1 MKNIGLYIHIPF
13 CKKKCEYCDFISYEG
28 KENLVEKYIE
38 CVKHELKEIGEQNRI
53 DYENNLDDL
62 VLVKT
67 VYIGGGTPS
76 FINSKYIYELL
87 NVVKNSFTLDNDIE
101 ITLEVNPG
109 TADEYKLKEYKK
121 SGINRLSIG
130 LQETHDRILK
140 NIGRIHTY
148 GDFLNTYKLARGVG
162 FNNINVDL
170 MLGLPEQTLIDLNES
185 VDNVIKLKPEHISVY
200 SLILEEGTPLY
211 FKVNSHQIQL
221 PDDELERKMYWKV
234 KEKLQE
240 AGYIHYEISNF
251 AKLGYE
257 SKHNLSCWNQEEYI
271 GVGVAAHSYTNNVRY
286 SVIENIEEYIKN
298 IDTENEADNIIF
310 HEKQNKDSKM
320 QEYMLLGLRKIE
332 GIKIQE
338 FKNKFEIN
346 PIVLYKNELK
356 KLEEEDLI
364 KIDSNSIKLTNK
376 GLDLANIV
384 WEEFV

>member
-1 MKNIGLYIHIPF
+1 MKPIGIYIHIPF

-38 CVKHELKEIGEQNRI
+38 CVKHELTEIGAQNRL

-76 FINSKYIYELL
+76 FINSKYIFELL
-87 NVVKNSFTLDNDIE
+87 NIIKHSFHLDNNVE
-101 ITLEVNPG
+101 ITLEMNPG
-109 TADEYKLKEYKK
+109 TADEYKLKEYKE

-148 GDFLNTYKLARGVG
+148 ENFLNTYNLARKIG

-170 MLGLPEQTLIDLNES
+170 MLGLPGQTLPDLNES
-185 VDNVIKLKPEHISVY
+185 LDNIIKLNPEHISVY

-211 FKVNSHQIQL
+211 FKVSNHQVQL
-221 PDDELERKMYWKV
+221 PNDELERKMYWKV
-234 KEKLQE
+234 KEKLQK

-251 AKLGYE
+251 AKMGYE

-286 SVIENIEEYIKN
+286 SVIENIEKYIEN
-298 IDTENEADNIIF
+298 IDTGNEADNIIF

-332 GIKIQE
+332 GIKIQK
-338 FKNKFEIN
+338 FKKKFGID
-346 PIVLYKNELK
+346 PIVLYNNELK
-356 KLEEEDLI
+356 KLKDEGLI
-364 KIDSNSIKLTNK
+364 KIDSDSIKLTNK

>member
-1 MKNIGLYIHIPF
+1 MGLYIHIPF

-38 CVKHELKEIGEQNRI
+38 CVKHELTEIGEQNRI

-76 FINSKYIYELL
+76 FINSKYISELL
-87 NVVKNSFTLDNDIE
+87 NVIKNSFTLDSDVE

-109 TADEYKLKEYKK
+109 TADEYKLKEYKD

-148 GDFLNTYKLARGVG
+148 ENFLNTYNLARKIG

-170 MLGLPEQTLIDLNES
+170 MLGLPGQTLLDLNES
-185 VDNVIKLKPEHISVY
+185 LDNVIKLNPEHISVY

-211 FKVNSHQIQL
+211 FKVSNHQVQL

-271 GVGVAAHSYTNNVRY
+271 GVGVASHSYTNNVRY

-298 IDTENEADNIIF
+298 IDTDNEADNIIF

-338 FKNKFEIN
+338 FKNKFETE

-356 KLEEEDLI
+356 KLKDEGLI

>member
-1 MKNIGLYIHIPF
+1 MGLYIHIPF

-38 CVKHELKEIGEQNRI
+38 CVKHELTEIGEQNRI

-76 FINSKYIYELL
+76 FINSKYISELL
-87 NVVKNSFTLDNDIE
+87 NVIKNSFILDNDVE

-109 TADEYKLKEYKK
+109 TADEYKLKEYKD

-148 GDFLNTYKLARGVG
+148 ENFLNTYNLARKMG

-170 MLGLPEQTLIDLNES
+170 MLGLPGQTLLDLNES
-185 VDNVIKLKPEHISVY
+185 LDNVIKLNPEHVSVY

-211 FKVNSHQIQL
+211 FKVSNHQVQL

-234 KEKLQE
+234 KEKLQK

-257 SKHNLSCWNQEEYI
+257 SKHNLACWNQEEYI
-271 GVGVAAHSYTNNVRY
+271 GVGVASHSYTNNVRY
-286 SVIENIEEYIKN
+286 SVIENVEEYIKN
-298 IDTENEADNIIF
+298 IDTDNEADNIIF

-338 FKNKFEIN
+338 FKNKFEID

-356 KLEEEDLI
+356 KLKDEGLI

>member
-1 MKNIGLYIHIPF
+1 MKPIGIYIHIPF

-38 CVKHELKEIGEQNRI
+38 CVKHELTEIGEQNRI

-76 FINSKYIYELL
+76 FINSKYISELL
-87 NVVKNSFTLDNDIE
+87 NVIKNSFTLDNDVE

-109 TADEYKLKEYKK
+109 TADEYKLKEYKD

-148 GDFLNTYKLARGVG
+148 ENFLNTYNLARKIG

-170 MLGLPEQTLIDLNES
+170 MLGLPGQTLLDLNES
-185 VDNVIKLKPEHISVY
+185 LDNVIKLNPEHISVY

-211 FKVNSHQIQL
+211 FKVSNHQVQL

-234 KEKLQE
+234 KEKLQK

-271 GVGVAAHSYTNNVRY
+271 GVGVASHSYTNNVRY
-286 SVIENIEEYIKN
+286 SVIENVEEYIKN
-298 IDTENEADNIIF
+298 IDTDNEADNIIF

-338 FKNKFEIN
+338 FKNKFEID

-356 KLEEEDLI
+356 KLKDEGLI

>member
-1 MKNIGLYIHIPF
+1 MGLYIHIPF

-38 CVKHELKEIGEQNRI
+38 CVKHELTEIGEQNRI

-76 FINSKYIYELL
+76 FINSKYISELL
-87 NVVKNSFTLDNDIE
+87 NVIKNSFILDNDVE

-109 TADEYKLKEYKK
+109 TADEYKIKEYKD

-148 GDFLNTYKLARGVG
+148 ENFLNTYNLARKIG

-170 MLGLPEQTLIDLNES
+170 MLGLPGQTLLDLNES
-185 VDNVIKLKPEHISVY
+185 LDNVIKLNPEHISVY

-211 FKVNSHQIQL
+211 FKVSNHQVQL

-234 KEKLQE
+234 KEKLQK

-257 SKHNLSCWNQEEYI
+257 SKHNLACWNQEEYI
-271 GVGVAAHSYTNNVRY
+271 GVGVASHSYTNNVRY
-286 SVIENIEEYIKN
+286 SVIENVEEYIKN
-298 IDTENEADNIIF
+298 IDTDNEADNIIF

-338 FKNKFEIN
+338 FKNKFETD

-356 KLEEEDLI
+356 KLKDEGLI

>member
-1 MKNIGLYIHIPF
+1 MGLYIHIPF

-38 CVKHELKEIGEQNRI
+38 CVKHELTEIGEQNRI

-76 FINSKYIYELL
+76 FINSKYISELL
-87 NVVKNSFTLDNDIE
+87 NVIKNSFTLDSDVE

-109 TADEYKLKEYKK
+109 TADEYKLKEYKD

-148 GDFLNTYKLARGVG
+148 ENFLNTYNLARKIG

-170 MLGLPEQTLIDLNES
+170 MLGLPGQTLLDLNES
-185 VDNVIKLKPEHISVY
+185 LDNVIKLNPEHISVY

-211 FKVNSHQIQL
+211 FKVSNHQVQL

-271 GVGVAAHSYTNNVRY
+271 GVGVASHSYTNNVRY

-298 IDTENEADNIIF
+298 IDTDNEADNIIF

-338 FKNKFEIN
+338 FKNKFETD

-356 KLEEEDLI
+356 KIKDEGLI

>member
-1 MKNIGLYIHIPF
+1 MKNMGLYIHIPF

-38 CVKHELKEIGEQNRI
+38 CVKHELTEIGEQNRI

-76 FINSKYIYELL
+76 FINSKYISELL
-87 NVVKNSFTLDNDIE
+87 NVIKNSFTLDNDVE

-109 TADEYKLKEYKK
+109 TADEYKLKEYKD

-148 GDFLNTYKLARGVG
+148 ENFLNTYNLARKIG

-170 MLGLPEQTLIDLNES
+170 MLGLPGQTLLDLNES
-185 VDNVIKLKPEHISVY
+185 LDNVIKLNPEHISVY

-211 FKVNSHQIQL
+211 FKVSNHQVQL
-221 PDDELERKMYWKV
+221 PDDELERRMYWKV
-234 KEKLQE
+234 KEKLQK

-257 SKHNLSCWNQEEYI
+257 SKHNLACWNQEEYI
-271 GVGVAAHSYTNNVRY
+271 GVGVASHSYTNNVRY

-298 IDTENEADNIIF
+298 IDTDNEADNIIF

-338 FKNKFEIN
+338 FKNKFETE

-356 KLEEEDLI
+356 KLKDEGLI

>member
-1 MKNIGLYIHIPF
+1 MGLYIHIPF

-38 CVKHELKEIGEQNRI
+38 CVKHELTEIGEQNRI

-76 FINSKYIYELL
+76 FINSKYISELL
-87 NVVKNSFTLDNDIE
+87 NVIKNSFILDNDVE

-109 TADEYKLKEYKK
+109 TADEYKLKEYKD

-148 GDFLNTYKLARGVG
+148 ENFLNTYNLARKIG

-170 MLGLPEQTLIDLNES
+170 MLGLPGQTLLDLNES
-185 VDNVIKLKPEHISVY
+185 LDNVIKLNPEHISVY

-211 FKVNSHQIQL
+211 FKVSNHQVQL
-221 PDDELERKMYWKV
+221 PDDELERKMYWRV
-234 KEKLQE
+234 KEKLQK

-257 SKHNLSCWNQEEYI
+257 SKHNLACWNQEEYI
-271 GVGVAAHSYTNNVRY
+271 GVGVASHSYTNNVRY
-286 SVIENIEEYIKN
+286 SVIENVEEYIKN
-298 IDTENEADNIIF
+298 IDTDNEADNIIF

-338 FKNKFEIN
+338 FKNKFETD

-356 KLEEEDLI
+356 KLKNEGLI

>member
-1 MKNIGLYIHIPF
+1 MGLYIHIPF

-38 CVKHELKEIGEQNRI
+38 CVKHELTEIGEQNRI

-76 FINSKYIYELL
+76 FINSKYISELL
-87 NVVKNSFTLDNDIE
+87 NVIKNSFTLDNDVE

-109 TADEYKLKEYKK
+109 TADEYKLKEYKD

-148 GDFLNTYKLARGVG
+148 ENFLNTYNLARKIG

-170 MLGLPEQTLIDLNES
+170 MLGLPGQTLLDLNES
-185 VDNVIKLKPEHISVY
+185 LDNVIKLNPEHISVY

-211 FKVNSHQIQL
+211 FKVSNHQVQL

-234 KEKLQE
+234 KEKLQK

-271 GVGVAAHSYTNNVRY
+271 GVGVASHSYTNNVRY
-286 SVIENIEEYIKN
+286 SVIENVEEYIKN
-298 IDTENEADNIIF
+298 IDTDNEADNIIF

-338 FKNKFEIN
+338 FKNKFEID

-356 KLEEEDLI
+356 KLKDEGLI

>member
-1 MKNIGLYIHIPF
+1 MKNMGLYIHIPF

-38 CVKHELKEIGEQNRI
+38 CVKHELTEIGEQNRI

-76 FINSKYIYELL
+76 FINSKYISELL
-87 NVVKNSFTLDNDIE
+87 NVIKNSFTLDNDVE

-109 TADEYKLKEYKK
+109 TADEYKLKEYKD

-148 GDFLNTYKLARGVG
+148 ENFLNTYNLARKIG

-170 MLGLPEQTLIDLNES
+170 MLGLPGQTLLDLNES
-185 VDNVIKLKPEHISVY
+185 LDNVIKLNPEHISVY

-211 FKVNSHQIQL
+211 FKVSNHQVQL

-271 GVGVAAHSYTNNVRY
+271 GVGVASHSYTNNVRY

-298 IDTENEADNIIF
+298 IDTDNEADNIIF

-338 FKNKFEIN
+338 FKNKFETE

-356 KLEEEDLI
+356 KLKDEGLI

>member
-1 MKNIGLYIHIPF
+1 MGLYIHIPF

-38 CVKHELKEIGEQNRI
+38 CVKHELTEIGEQNRI

-76 FINSKYIYELL
+76 FINSKYISELL
-87 NVVKNSFTLDNDIE
+87 NVIKNSFILDNDVE

-109 TADEYKLKEYKK
+109 TADEYKLKEYKD

-148 GDFLNTYKLARGVG
+148 ENFLNTYNLARKIG

-170 MLGLPEQTLIDLNES
+170 MLGLPGQTLLDLNES
-185 VDNVIKLKPEHISVY
+185 LDNVIKLNPEHISVY

-211 FKVNSHQIQL
+211 FKVSNHQVQL

-240 AGYIHYEISNF
+240 TGYIHYEISNF

-271 GVGVAAHSYTNNVRY
+271 GVGVASHSYTNNVRY
-286 SVIENIEEYIKN
+286 SVIENVEEYIKN
-298 IDTENEADNIIF
+298 IDTDNEADNIIF

-338 FKNKFEIN
+338 FKNKFEID

-356 KLEEEDLI
+356 KLKDEGLI

>member
-1 MKNIGLYIHIPF
+1 MKNMGLYIHIPF

-38 CVKHELKEIGEQNRI
+38 CVKHELTEIGEQNRI

-76 FINSKYIYELL
+76 FINSKYISELL
-87 NVVKNSFTLDNDIE
+87 NVIKNSFTLDNDVE

-109 TADEYKLKEYKK
+109 TADEYKLKEYKD

-148 GDFLNTYKLARGVG
+148 ENFLNTYNLARKIG

-170 MLGLPEQTLIDLNES
+170 MLGLPGQTLLDLNES
-185 VDNVIKLKPEHISVY
+185 LDNVIKLNPEHISVY

-211 FKVNSHQIQL
+211 FKVSNHQVQL

-271 GVGVAAHSYTNNVRY
+271 GVGVASHSYTNNVRY

-298 IDTENEADNIIF
+298 IDTDNEADNIIF

-320 QEYMLLGLRKIE
+320 REYMLLGLRKIE

-338 FKNKFEIN
+338 FKNKFEID

-356 KLEEEDLI
+356 KLKDEGLI